1 MAGMKLRHA
10 AALALVGW
18 YLMVPPL
25 AGTKQHPGL
34 DTNAPISH
42 WSIYKSF
49 DTAKACETAL
59 LKGIYANDGVPDMF
73 HGLGVRSDDPQ
84 AVTLALAFKD
94 VALGQCVASD
104 DPRLK
109 EK

>member
-1 MAGMKLRHA
+1 MASATLPVFWSP
-10 AALALVGW
+10 LLDGW
-18 YLMVPPL
+18 YESPPRRCARL
-25 AGTKQHPGL
+25 GRLVSNGSAAG
-34 DTNAPISH
+34 
-42 WSIYKSF
+42 
-49 DTAKACETAL
+49 
-59 LKGIYANDGVPDMF
+59 LKGIQANDGVPDMF
-73 HGLGVRSDDPQ
+73 HGLGVQSDDPQ